1 MKNKIYS
8 IEDEEFKKIIFNS
21 NTYRE
26 IIEKIGYS
34 SNNSNINADINKRC
48 NELNI
53 KIPFEK
59 SNEKGKRY
67 IKNVTK
73 GQLKE
78 DKNTYQR
85 YRSAIRREAE
95 KVFKESGMDYKC
107 VICGYDKHIEI
118 AHIKSVSDF
127 SDSTKISEI
136 NDTHNLIALCPNHH
150 WEFDNNKLS
159 DADIEKIESYKN
171 RGVV

>member
-26 IIEKIGYS
+26 ISEKIGYS

-67 IKNVTK
+67 IKNITK

-95 KVFKESGMDYKC
+95 KVFKENGMDYKC

-127 SDSTKISEI
+127 SDSAKISEI
-136 NDTHNLIALCPNHH
+136 NNTHNLIALCPNHH

>member
-1 MKNKIYS
+1 MKSKVYD

-26 IIEKIGYS
+26 IAEKIGYS
-34 SNNSNINADINKRC
+34 SRSSSINTEINRRC
-48 NELNI
+48 DELNI

-59 SNEKGKRY
+59 QNEKGKRY
-67 IKNVTK
+67 IKNITK

-78 DKNTYQR
+78 IKDTYQR

-95 KVFKESGMDYKC
+95 NIFKESGLGYKC
-107 VICGYDKHIEI
+107 FICGYDKHIEI

-127 SDSTKISEI
+127 SDDTKISEI
-136 NDTHNLIALCPNHH
+136 NDIHNLIALCPNHH
-150 WEFDNNKLS
+150 WEFDNEKLS
-159 DADIEKIESYKN
+159 EADKEKIKNYKN
-171 RGVV
+171 RGIV